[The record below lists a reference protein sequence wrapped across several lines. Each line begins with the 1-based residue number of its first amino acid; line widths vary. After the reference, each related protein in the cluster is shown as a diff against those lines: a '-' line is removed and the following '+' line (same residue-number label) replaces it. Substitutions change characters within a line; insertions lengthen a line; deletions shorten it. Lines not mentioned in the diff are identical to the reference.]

1 MSAPADRVTDRRVL
15 LALQGLALGLPLLAH
30 DVPWL
35 LWPACLLAV
44 GLLAVTTHERRRRS
58 ASPYAPGVAWLGA
71 FVGLALATTVPLPP
85 RLLHLLAPATAELYG
100 RALPGWPDAGGWAP
114 WRSLAVDP
122 YGVWLELLRL
132 SLGLG
137 TFAVVVGYPW
147 QLGESDETPR
157 AYVSG
162 RLTLTLLAAGALL
175 AGRALLEHAAG
186 SGRATGADH
195 VATWLGIVI
204 PVALAYWVALGERVR
219 RRLARAMEI
228 GRGIGVRERRAWA
241 AALIAHQRRLWA
253 PLVAGGALALMIL
266 AALVHSADPG
276 IAALLL
282 GVAVSAA
289 GIAARGRSS
298 HGAASP
304 HRGSGVA
311 ALLVF
316 LLVAAGAGGVWHGA
330 TAVAF
335 GDALPATRLAVVRD
349 HPLFGTGLGSAPL
362 VLPRGAAGD
371 GYSGYLALATETGMA
386 GVALAILFAL
396 TIAQAARRDRRV
408 GSLPT
413 ATASAAR
420 ARRRPSD
427 DTSERPEWY
436 AALAEHD
443 CLRWG
448 FVGGLASILF
458 ESLVDPGWRTP
469 VNLLAAMVVAG
480 LLVLTALPRLHGS
493 VQAFR
498 LLPTFLVAAAL
509 PPALNALL
517 LVVGAP
523 PLSPRDCLAQAK
535 LHAPEEAE
543 AVRLARRALDR
554 SPADQQAHD
563 VLAGALG
570 DTPEAEQLL
579 RAAIAFAPWST
590 EERDRLALG
599 LFRRGERTLGA
610 TELEESVFRA
620 PSLRSHPA
628 LDPGS
633 ASSPQAIL
641 APVAVDQTARRLAE
655 LEPDIL
661 DAVEHGLTRALQAA
675 PKSSHT
681 LVDDLATLR
690 EARGRWAEA
699 AVVLRAEA
707 EQSADATGLARAARD
722 YLKAGD
728 ASAAEQVLLA
738 ALRRQPGQGALYRR
752 LAVDVYAARGDFGAA
767 ERVLRAGEQNAF
779 DRLPVYQA
787 MTEVLARRDTMPATE
802 VVDPRPSSP
811 HTAAD
816 EDPDDAAARDSEDTE
831 EP

>member
-276 IAALLL
+276 IAGLLL

-289 GIAARGRSS
+289 GIAARGRSG
-298 HGAASP
+298 HDAASP

-335 GDALPATRLAVVRD
+335 GDALPATRLAVVHD

-362 VLPRGAAGD
+362 VLPRRAAGD
-371 GYSGYLALATETGMA
+371 GDNGYLALATETGMA

-535 LHAPEEAE
+535 LHAPEEAD

>member
-100 RALPGWPDAGGWAP
+100 RALPGWPDAAGWAP

-276 IAALLL
+276 IAGLLL

-289 GIAARGRSS
+289 GIAARGRWS

-386 GVALAILFAL
+386 GVALA
-396 TIAQAARRDRRV
+396 
-408 GSLPT
+408 
-413 ATASAAR
+413 
-420 ARRRPSD
+420 
-427 DTSERPEWY
+427 
-436 AALAEHD
+436 
-443 CLRWG
+443 
-448 FVGGLASILF
+448 ILF

-620 PSLRSHPA
+620 PSLRSHSA

>member
-58 ASPYAPGVAWLGA
+58 GSPYAPGVAWLGA

-85 RLLHLLAPATAELYG
+85 RLLRLLAPATAELYG

-266 AALVHSADPG
+266 AALVHSADPR

-289 GIAARGRSS
+289 GIATRGRSS
-298 HGAASP
+298 RGAASP
-304 HRGSGVA
+304 HRSGVA

-316 LLVAAGAGGVWHGA
+316 LLVAAGAGAVWHGA

-335 GDALPATRLAVVRD
+335 GDALPVTRLAVVRD

-427 DTSERPEWY
+427 DTSERPDWY

-469 VNLLAAMVVAG
+469 VNLLAVMMVAG
-480 LLVLTALPRLHGS
+480 LLVLTAPPRLHGS

-633 ASSPQAIL
+633 TSSPQAVL

-661 DAVEHGLTRALQAA
+661 DAVEHGLTRALEAA

-707 EQSADATGLARAARD
+707 EQSGDATGLARAARD

-728 ASAAEQVLLA
+728 ASGAEQVLLA

-767 ERVLRAGEQNAF
+767 ERVLRTGEQNAF

>member
-276 IAALLL
+276 IAGLLL

-289 GIAARGRSS
+289 GIAARGRWS

-427 DTSERPEWY
+427 DTSERPDWY

-633 ASSPQAIL
+633 ASSPQAVL

-661 DAVEHGLTRALQAA
+661 DAVEHGLTRALEAA

-707 EQSADATGLARAARD
+707 EQSGDATGLARAARD

-728 ASAAEQVLLA
+728 ASGAEQVLLA

-767 ERVLRAGEQNAF
+767 ERVLRTGEQNAF

>member
-1 MSAPADRVTDRRVL
+1 M
-15 LALQGLALGLPLLAH
+15 
-30 DVPWL
+30 
-35 LWPACLLAV
+35 
-44 GLLAVTTHERRRRS
+44 
-58 ASPYAPGVAWLGA
+58 
-71 FVGLALATTVPLPP
+71 
-85 RLLHLLAPATAELYG
+85 
-100 RALPGWPDAGGWAP
+100 
-114 WRSLAVDP
+114 
-122 YGVWLELLRL
+122 
-132 SLGLG
+132 
-137 TFAVVVGYPW
+137 
-147 QLGESDETPR
+147 
-157 AYVSG
+157 
-162 RLTLTLLAAGALL
+162 
-175 AGRALLEHAAG
+175 
-186 SGRATGADH
+186 
-195 VATWLGIVI
+195 
-204 PVALAYWVALGERVR
+204 
-219 RRLARAMEI
+219 M
-228 GRGIGVRERRAWA
+228 
-241 AALIAHQRRLWA
+241 
-253 PLVAGGALALMIL
+253 
-266 AALVHSADPG
+266 
-276 IAALLL
+276 
-282 GVAVSAA
+282 
-289 GIAARGRSS
+289 
-298 HGAASP
+298 
-304 HRGSGVA
+304 
-311 ALLVF
+311 
-316 LLVAAGAGGVWHGA
+316 
-330 TAVAF
+330 
-335 GDALPATRLAVVRD
+335 
-349 HPLFGTGLGSAPL
+349 
-362 VLPRGAAGD
+362 
-371 GYSGYLALATETGMA
+371 
-386 GVALAILFAL
+386 
-396 TIAQAARRDRRV
+396 
-408 GSLPT
+408 
-413 ATASAAR
+413 
-420 ARRRPSD
+420 
-427 DTSERPEWY
+427 
-436 AALAEHD
+436 
-443 CLRWG
+443 
-448 FVGGLASILF
+448 
-458 ESLVDPGWRTP
+458 
-469 VNLLAAMVVAG
+469 VAG
-480 LLVLTALPRLHGS
+480 LLVLTAPPRLHGS

-535 LHAPEEAE
+535 LHAPEDAE

-563 VLAGALG
+563 MLAGALG

-620 PSLRSHPA
+620 PSLRSHSA

-767 ERVLRAGEQNAF
+767 ERVLRTGEQNAF

>member
-276 IAALLL
+276 IAGLLL

-289 GIAARGRSS
+289 GIAARGRWS

-620 PSLRSHPA
+620 PSLRSHSA

-811 HTAAD
+811 HMAAD